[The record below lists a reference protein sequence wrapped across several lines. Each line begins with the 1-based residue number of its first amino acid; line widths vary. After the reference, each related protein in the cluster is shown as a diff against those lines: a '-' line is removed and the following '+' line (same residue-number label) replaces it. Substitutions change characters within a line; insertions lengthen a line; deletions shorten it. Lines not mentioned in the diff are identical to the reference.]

1 MYLAI
6 LVSLGKYKH
15 AELSQIAK
23 INVKAQISILVFGS
37 LHVNPRFLKLRII
50 AESVRV
56 KKRGF
61 TCKNPNTNIEICN
74 FTLIIAIDTISAV
87 LNLFW
92 QSRFLL

>member
-6 LVSLGKYKH
+6 LVSLRKYKH
-15 AELSQIAK
+15 TELSQIAK
-23 INVKAQISILVFGS
+23 INVKAQIYIFVFGF
-37 LHVNPRFLKLRII
+37 LHTNPRFLKLRII

-61 TCKNPNTNIEICN
+61 TCKNPNTNIEIRTV
-74 FTLIIAIDTISAV
+74 TLIFAIDTISAV

-92 QSRFLL
+92 QSRFFL